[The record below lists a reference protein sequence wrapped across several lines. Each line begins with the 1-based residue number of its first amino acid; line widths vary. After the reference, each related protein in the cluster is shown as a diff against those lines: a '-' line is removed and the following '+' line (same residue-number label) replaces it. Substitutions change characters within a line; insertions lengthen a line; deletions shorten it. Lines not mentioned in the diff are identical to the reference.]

1 VKEGSEGGKGD
12 WKLDSMPDAVYLLPG
27 GTFQVEIL
35 LTIVFI
41 ISNIVALVFL
51 PRIESRLIAL
61 F

>member
-1 VKEGSEGGKGD
+1 
-12 WKLDSMPDAVYLLPG
+12 
-27 GTFQVEIL
+27 VEIL